1 MKKIGWFL
9 LGLFCL
15 LHFQLFPDN
24 PKMERAFASLYDAY
38 LLQSGSPAGTYIIPQ
53 KIHFIWLGS
62 PLPLPCK
69 LIIDSWKRFHPSWTV
84 KVWTDA
90 DVANFSFRNKAVYDQ
105 AKNFGEKADIL
116 RYEILYS
123 FGGIYADIDFE
134 CLKPFDSIAQTCEFF
149 VGVENGSHP
158 GPCVG
163 NALIGSIP
171 RHPILKYCI
180 DSIPLSSQDHD
191 LWRIVTETGPHHLT
205 KCFYALAQHFRGRAV
220 PFPRAFFYPLPI
232 TANRNF
238 PREVI
243 KKQWVRP
250 ESMAIHYWANT
261 WFVHSPESAM
271 IKEH

>member
-1 MKKIGWFL
+1 MKKIGMFL
-9 LGLFCL
+9 VSLFCL
-15 LHFQLFPDN
+15 IHCQLFPTDVRVA
-24 PKMERAFASLYDAY
+24 RAFASLYEAY
-38 LLQSGSPAGTYIIPQ
+38 LHQPKPASSTYIIPK

-62 PLPLPCK
+62 PLPESCK
-69 LIIDSWKRFHPSWTV
+69 MMVESWRRFHPSWKV

-134 CLKPFDSIAQTCEFF
+134 CLKPFDSIATTCEFF
-149 VGVENGSHP
+149 VGIDDDSNPSI
-158 GPCVG
+158 G

-171 RHPILKYCI
+171 GHPILKYCI
-180 DSIPLSSQDHD
+180 DSIPQSSQDHD
-191 LWRIVTETGPHHLT
+191 LWRIVTETGPLHLT
-205 KCFYALAQHFRGRAV
+205 KCFLVLAQHFRGRV
-220 PFPRAFFYPLPI
+220 VVFPRSVFYPFPVA
-232 TANRNF
+232 ANKNF

-250 ESMAIHYWANT
+250 ESMAIHYWTAS
-261 WFVHSPESAM
+261 WVVQ
-271 IKEH
+271 